1 MKEKDLVSII
11 IPIYNAEKY
20 LESCLQSILSQSYK
34 NIEVICVND
43 GSKDKSFLI
52 MEKIAK
58 TDKRILIVNQTNKGV
73 TEARKNGVQNSR
85 GKWIVFSDSDDFMPI
100 DAIKNL
106 VQNSDNF
113 EIVIGQ
119 VLFEGSFKWPYK
131 EKNRILNK
139 NKTLE
144 EIIKGKLHCGPYA
157 KLFSRKLF
165 DKNTF
170 NISADICLGEDKLM
184 NLNLITNVSNG
195 RKIYQIPNIVY
206 KYIQRPTNHPSNKK
220 NRQKRMKLE
229 CTILRKTS
237 FQLVILRKLLF
248 IKEEIKIFI
257 KRFVK

>member
-1 MKEKDLVSII
+1 MKEKDLVSVI

-43 GSKDKSFLI
+43 GSKDKSLLI
-52 MEKIAK
+52 IENFAKI
-58 TDKRILIVNQTNKGV
+58 DKRILIVNQANKGV
-73 TEARKNGVQNSR
+73 TEARKNGVQNSC

-131 EKNRILNK
+131 KKNRILNK
-139 NKTLE
+139 NKTLK
-144 EIIKGKLHCGPYA
+144 EIIRGKLHCGPVA

-165 DKNTF
+165 DNNTF

-184 NLNLITNVSNG
+184 NLNLITNISNDG
-195 RKIYQIPNIVY
+195 KIYQIPNIVY
-206 KYIQRPTNHPSNKK
+206 KYIQRPTNHLSNKK
-220 NRQKRMKLE
+220 IRQKRMELE
-229 CTILRKTS
+229 CAILRKTS